1 MKTTKIQFNGRSYYS
16 RIVESVDGE
25 ELLIGSTILLD
36 ALQPGSS
43 MTRTKVLPVKKPKG
57 FMTRF
62 SSLPTREPASAS
74 RKRVDRP
81 NPKRITPIG
90 SSKVME

>member
-36 ALQPGSS
+36 ALQPGSF
-43 MTRTKVLPVKKPKG
+43 KPKG

-62 SSLPTREPASAS
+62 SSLPTRERFSF
-74 RKRVDRP
+74 
-81 NPKRITPIG
+81 PKT
-90 SSKVME
+90 S

>member
-36 ALQPGSS
+36 ALQPGSFNDE
-43 MTRTKVLPVKKPKG
+43 KPKG

-62 SSLPTREPASAS
+62 SSLPTRERFSF
-74 RKRVDRP
+74 
-81 NPKRITPIG
+81 PKT
-90 SSKVME
+90 S

>member
-36 ALQPGSS
+36 ALQPGSFNDENEGFAS
-43 MTRTKVLPVKKPKG
+43 KEAERIYDEIFFFTDERTLQLP
-57 FMTRF
+57 
-62 SSLPTREPASAS
+62 
-74 RKRVDRP
+74 RKRVDSRTQ
-81 NPKRITPIG
+81 KG
-90 SSKVME
+90 

>member
-36 ALQPGSS
+36 ALQPGSFNE
-43 MTRTKVLPVKKPKG
+43 RER
-57 FMTRF
+57 RF
-62 SSLPTREPASAS
+62 CQ
-74 RKRVDRP
+74 
-81 NPKRITPIG
+81 
-90 SSKVME
+90 

>member
-36 ALQPGSS
+36 PNALPPG
-43 MTRTKVLPVKKPKG
+43 THVDPV
-57 FMTRF
+57 
-62 SSLPTREPASAS
+62 
-74 RKRVDRP
+74 
-81 NPKRITPIG
+81 IIG
-90 SSKVME
+90 EAA

>member
-16 RIVESVDGE
+16 RIVNLSMAKNCLSVRQ
-25 ELLIGSTILLD
+25 SCSMPCSP
-36 ALQPGSS
+36 AVS

-62 SSLPTREPASAS
+62 SSLPTRERFSF
-74 RKRVDRP
+74 
-81 NPKRITPIG
+81 PKT
-90 SSKVME
+90 S